1 VPVSAELK
9 MLRFLQKRVNKA
21 TKAIEVIAEDDP
33 IAQNDYDK
41 VSKKQA
47 RVKDLMRLLAEKL
60 GKENDA
66 GDSR

>member
-1 VPVSAELK
+1 

-33 IAQNDYDK
+33 IAQNEYDK